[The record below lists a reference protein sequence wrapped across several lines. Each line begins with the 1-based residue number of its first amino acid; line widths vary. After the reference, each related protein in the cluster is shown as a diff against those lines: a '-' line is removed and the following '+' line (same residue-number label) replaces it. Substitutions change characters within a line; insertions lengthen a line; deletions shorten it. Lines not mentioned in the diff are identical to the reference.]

1 MTRRGWLAGFA
12 ATFPLSRLRGA
23 GALSPVDEPAFRRIV
38 AAHRDSVLLVDF
50 WATWC
55 APCREEF
62 PKLVSLHSTY
72 RDRGLSFV
80 AISCDE
86 PEQEAN
92 AGAFLKQQAAPTP
105 FYVKRARSDDQF
117 IDSID
122 PEWSGALP
130 ALFLF
135 DRAGRKVKSF
145 IGETDIKSIEASLK
159 TLLAG

>member
-1 MTRRGWLAGFA
+1 MTRRRWLAGLA
-12 ATFPLSRLRGA
+12 ATLPLSRLRGS
-23 GALSPVDEPAFRRIV
+23 GVLSPVDEQAFGSIV
-38 AAHRDSVLLVDF
+38 TAHRDRILLVDF

-62 PKLVSLHSTY
+62 PRLVSLYSTY

-92 AGAFLKQQAAPTP
+92 AAAFLKQQAAPGP
-105 FYVKRARSDDQF
+105 FYIKRARSDDQF

-135 DRAGRKVKSF
+135 DRAGRKAKSF
-145 IGETDIKSIEASLK
+145 IGETDIKLIEASLK
-159 TLLAG
+159 TLLTG